1 MRERGF
7 FTADSDAMR
16 NKYDHEEY
24 LTTEAEAYNLPH
36 IEAFIRWIPCLRY
49 LPFIQ
54 QINVKK
60 TDGDVILDVVCCDN
74 DNSA

>member
-16 NKYDHEEY
+16 NKYDHDEY

-36 IEAFIRWIPCLRY
+36 IEPLIQRIPCLRY

-60 TDGDVILDVVCCDN
+60 AGDDLKLDVVCCDN
-74 DNSA
+74 TNM